1 MSQHEPNLDPRDAHI
16 VDQLVHAGWDP
27 SKVTTASSQDADA
40 LRALARIGTLL
51 DRYPTPVPDEAL
63 IDATLLSVERAD
75 AERSERMVLTDA
87 PIARTRWRLPD
98 FVSVAA
104 CVLLLVGVA
113 VPMANQVRSTSS
125 RVLCANGFRE
135 LGSAFT
141 AYSTDSKGNLP
152 MAAGLGS
159 MLNAGPSGDLPTSV
173 SADTAQAVRVLADKG
188 YCRPGCLHCAGARQ
202 LSFRVPLHAS
212 HVRITTLVL
221 SPLAA
226 DANPILLSPKVGIK
240 SSSPNHGGDG
250 QNVLFSDGAVI
261 WKPLPFIN
269 VGPEARL
276 DNMWTLRGVSGSE
289 GVDFKGVKFD
299 QYEVFLGQ

>member
-1 MSQHEPNLDPRDAHI
+1 
-16 VDQLVHAGWDP
+16 
-27 SKVTTASSQDADA
+27 
-40 LRALARIGTLL
+40 
-51 DRYPTPVPDEAL
+51 
-63 IDATLLSVERAD
+63 
-75 AERSERMVLTDA
+75 
-87 PIARTRWRLPD
+87 
-98 FVSVAA
+98 
-104 CVLLLVGVA
+104 
-113 VPMANQVRSTSS
+113 
-125 RVLCANGFRE
+125 
-135 LGSAFT
+135 
-141 AYSTDSKGNLP
+141 

-212 HVRITTLVL
+212 HVRMTTLVL

>member
-1 MSQHEPNLDPRDAHI
+1 MTQREPSLDPRDAHL
-16 VDQLVHAGWDP
+16 VDQLVNAGWDP
-27 SKVTTASSQDADA
+27 SKVTPASAQDVEA

-51 DRYPTPVPDEAL
+51 DQYPSPAPDQSL

-75 AERSERMVLTDA
+75 AERTERMTITDA
-87 PIARTRWRLPD
+87 PIARSRWRMPD
-98 FVSVAA
+98 FISVAA
-104 CVLLLVGVA
+104 CLLLLIGVA
-113 VPMANQVRSTSS
+113 VPMASQVRATSS
-125 RVLCANGFRE
+125 RALCASGFRE

-141 AYSTDSKGNLP
+141 AYSTDSMGNLP

-159 MLNAGPSGDLPTSV
+159 MLAAGPSGDLPTSMP
-173 SADTAQAVRVLADKG
+173 ADNAQAVRVLADKG

-226 DANPILLSPKVGIK
+226 DANPILLSPKAGIK
-240 SSSPNHGGDG
+240 SASPNHGGDG
-250 QNVLFSDGAVI
+250 QNVLFSDGAVV
-261 WKPLPFIN
+261 WMPLPFIT
-269 VGPEARL
+269 VGPERRL
-276 DNMWTLRGVSGSE
+276 DNMWTLRGVSGTE
-289 GVDFKGVKFD
+289 GVDLKGVKFD

>member
-1 MSQHEPNLDPRDAHI
+1 MSQHEPNLDPRDARI
-16 VDQLVHAGWDP
+16 VDQLVHAGWDA
-27 SKVTTASSQDADA
+27 SKVTPASSQDADA

-51 DRYPTPVPDEAL
+51 DRYPTPAPDDAL

-75 AERSERMVLTDA
+75 AQRTERMSLADA

-98 FVSVAA
+98 FISVAA
-104 CVLLLVGVA
+104 CLLLLVGVA
-113 VPMANQVRSTSS
+113 MPIANRVRSTNAQM
-125 RVLCANGFRE
+125 LCASGFRE

-141 AYSTDSKGNLP
+141 AYSHDSAGNLP

-159 MLNAGPSGDLPTSV
+159 VLNAGPSGDLPATMP
-173 SADTAQAVRVLADKG
+173 ADNAQAIRVLADKG

-202 LSFRVPLHAS
+202 LSFRMPLHAS

-226 DANPILLSPKVGIK
+226 DANPILLSPKVCVN
-240 SSSPNHGGDG
+240 SSSPNHGGEG
-250 QNVLFSDGAVI
+250 QNVLFSDGSVA
-261 WKPLPFIN
+261 WRPLPFIN
-269 VGPEARL
+269 VGPDGRV
-276 DNMWTLRGVSGSE
+276 DNMWTLRGVSGIE